1 MHHPSEALSLA
12 SAITLALF
20 ICVTITSS
28 ILTWT
33 WLNKD
38 EDEKERAVPHPYLQ
52 GNFAPIQTTRPLTP
66 CKYTGTLPREL
77 RGGQYVRNGGNP
89 VANHDLGRDAH
100 WFDGDGM
107 LSGVAFIESD
117 SNGTVVP
124 HFANQFI
131 LTDVYLCLSS
141 MTRRLQTPI
150 LPSITTLI
158 DPLSTLYTIASRIL
172 RTVSLVVLSHVPG
185 SLHSIK
191 KISVANTGVLYH
203 DGRALATCESGPPMR
218 IALPT
223 LDTIGW
229 FNGQYAEGEG
239 EGEGIGEQDLE
250 PIVEAGT
257 GPDDAVIGGTGP
269 LSFMREW
276 TTAHPR
282 SDPVTGELL
291 LFHSTF
297 IPPFVRYSV
306 IPERDSRKTCSPRLL
321 NAAVPGIA
329 SPKMMHDFGV
339 SPTHTIIMDLPLSLA
354 PQNLAR
360 NLPVVSYDPS
370 SPSRF
375 GIFPRYSPQTVRW
388 FHTDPCCI
396 FHTANAWDS
405 PDAVHLLAC
414 RLTSPSL
421 IFAAG
426 GIPVPPAEDDQCR
439 LYYYQFPRRGD
450 ASGDASSQAIT
461 HEWALLSLPFEFP
474 SLPAAMSMSPARYIY
489 GCSSASNFSAAL
501 GRAVK
506 IDALVRVDVQQLIA
520 QGIDDPPARVTGC
533 VDTRSIDEIASSS
546 DPNDP
551 VRVFQLPAGWYAQ
564 EPRFV
569 PRDGGGEEDGWLLTY
584 VFDESQLD
592 EHGNVRVDA
601 ASELWIIDAPR
612 MNMGMRA
619 VVARVRLPQRV
630 PYGLHGSWFSREE
643 VDGQRPWNHSRSSE
657 LRRTRKPGHELHE
670 NLWGR
675 ARDVLISYLA

>member
-1 MHHPSEALSLA
+1 M
-12 SAITLALF
+12 
-20 ICVTITSS
+20 
-28 ILTWT
+28 
-33 WLNKD
+33 
-38 EDEKERAVPHPYLQ
+38 RRYLQ

-89 VANHDLGRDAH
+89 VTNDHLGRDAH

-117 SNGTVVP
+117 SDDAVVP
-124 HFANQFI
+124 HFVNQFI
-131 LTDVYLCLSS
+131 LTDVYLSLSS
-141 MTRRLQTPI
+141 MTTPLRTPI
-150 LPSITTLI
+150 LPSIATLI
-158 DPLSTLYTIASRIL
+158 DPLSTLYTITSSIL
-172 RTVSLVVLSHVPG
+172 RTVSLVVLSHLPG
-185 SLHSIK
+185 SLHPIK

-229 FNGQYAEGEG
+229 FNGHHAEGEG
-239 EGEGIGEQDLE
+239 QGQGQGEENHE
-250 PIVEAGT
+250 PMDTGMEAGT
-257 GPDDAVIGGTGP
+257 GADAVVIGGTGP

-297 IPPFVRYSV
+297 IAPFVRYSV
-306 IPERDSRKTCSPRLL
+306 IPAEQDSRKTLPRPRLL
-321 NAAVPGIA
+321 NAAVPGIS

-360 NLPVVSYDPS
+360 NLPIVSYDPS

-396 FHTANAWDS
+396 FHTANTWDS

-421 IFAAG
+421 IFSAG
-426 GIPVPPAEDDQCR
+426 GIPVAPAKDDQCR
-439 LYYYQFPRRGD
+439 LYYYQFPR
-450 ASGDASSQAIT
+450 DASSQSIT

-474 SLPAAMSMSPARYIY
+474 SVPDAMSMSPARYIY

-520 QGIDDPPARVTGC
+520 RGIDDPPAARVTGC
-533 VDTRSIDEIASSS
+533 VDTRSLDEIASSS

-569 PRDGGGEEDGWLLTY
+569 PRDGGSEEDGWLLTY
-584 VFDESQLD
+584 VFDESQMD
-592 EHGNVRVDA
+592 EHGNVGVDA
-601 ASELWIIDAPR
+601 VSELWIIDAPR
-612 MNMGMRA
+612 MSAGMRA

-657 LRRTRKPGHELHE
+657 LRETRKLGREVHEG
-670 NLWGR
+670 LWGR
-675 ARDVLISYLA
+675 ARDVLISSCLA

>member
-1 MHHPSEALSLA
+1 M
-12 SAITLALF
+12 
-20 ICVTITSS
+20 
-28 ILTWT
+28 
-33 WLNKD
+33 
-38 EDEKERAVPHPYLQ
+38 
-52 GNFAPIQTTRPLTP
+52 
-66 CKYTGTLPREL
+66 
-77 RGGQYVRNGGNP
+77 
-89 VANHDLGRDAH
+89 ANDDLCRDAH

-107 LSGVAFIESD
+107 LSGVAFIEGD
-117 SNGTVVP
+117 SNGAVVP
-124 HFANQFI
+124 HFVNQFI
-131 LTDVYLCLSS
+131 LTDVYLCASS
-141 MTRRLQTPI
+141 MTSPLRTPI
-150 LPSITTLI
+150 LPSIATLI
-158 DPLSTLYTIASRIL
+158 DPLSTLYTITSRIL
-172 RTVSLVVLSHVPG
+172 RTVSLVVLSHLPG
-185 SLHSIK
+185 SLHPIK

-229 FNGQYAEGEG
+229 FNGHHAEGEVEGEG
-239 EGEGIGEQDLE
+239 EGQEDHDE
-250 PIVEAGT
+250 PTEAGT
-257 GPDDAVIGGTGP
+257 GPDAVIGGTGP

-306 IPERDSRKTCSPRLL
+306 IPEQNSRKTWPRRRLL
-321 NAAVPGIA
+321 NAAVPGIS

-421 IFAAG
+421 VFSAG
-426 GIPVPPAEDDQCR
+426 GIPVPVSPAKDDQCR
-439 LYYYQFPRRGD
+439 LYYYQFPR
-450 ASGDASSQAIT
+450 DASSSQTIT
-461 HEWALLSLPFEFP
+461 HEWALLSLPLEFP
-474 SLPAAMSMSPARYIY
+474 SLPDAMSMSPARYIY

-506 IDALVRVDVQQLIA
+506 IDALVRVDVQRLIA
-520 QGIDDPPARVTGC
+520 QGIADPPARVTGC
-533 VDTRSIDEIASSS
+533 VDTRSMAEIASSS
-546 DPNDP
+546 DPDDP
-551 VRVFQLPAGWYAQ
+551 VRVFRLPAGWYAQ

-569 PRDGGGEEDGWLLTY
+569 PRDGGGEQDGWLLTY

-592 EHGNVRVDA
+592 EAGNVGVDA

-612 MNMGMRA
+612 MNAGMRA

-630 PYGLHGSWFSREE
+630 PYGLHGSWFSKRE

-657 LRRTRKPGHELHE
+657 LRTTRKRGREQGTS
-670 NLWGR
+670 WGR
-675 ARDVLISYLA
+675 ARDAFMSYLA